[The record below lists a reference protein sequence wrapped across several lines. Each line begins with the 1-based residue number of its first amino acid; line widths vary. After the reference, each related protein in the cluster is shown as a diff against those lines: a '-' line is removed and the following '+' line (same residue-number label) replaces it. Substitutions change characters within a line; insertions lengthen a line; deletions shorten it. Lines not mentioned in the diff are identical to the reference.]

1 MLRRLFPSLA
11 DAATAPLRR
20 GPLAH
25 RPIAKRDV
33 EHLRWAGQGGWVM
46 PGDNPGI
53 RVEPAFI
60 SEAEGSQIAAELD
73 AAASAYGYPYDGE
86 ARVHLVSAGSGEI
99 EASLDGVVNNLRVT
113 GRLERPDRGRKSKNS
128 IEGDPSKQVYSAG
141 NRPAHTQREYPE
153 PLAASQVKIFSH

>member
-53 RVEPAFI
+53 RIEPAFV

-99 EASLDGVVNNLRVT
+99 EASLAT
-113 GRLERPDRGRKSKNS
+113 TSESERESFSESESSCHAGKRIYQYTIGYQMTPAK
-128 IEGDPSKQVYSAG
+128 DPKQR
-141 NRPAHTQREYPE
+141 N
-153 PLAASQVKIFSH
+153 